1 MADAEAPSEYT
12 ATTRRYWPRRRRWQ
26 VLLVL
31 LIVLVVTSIVAWR
44 SREKIADNL
53 IASQLEQLGIEATY
67 DIESIGPTRQVLTN
81 VVIGDPARPDLS
93 VERIEL
99 VPTVRWWGAGIGS
112 VTVVRPRLR
121 ASYRDGKFSLGAL
134 DPLLE
139 QESEQPFQLPGWK
152 LNLID
157 ARARLLTDYG
167 AIGASADGSGPLNDG
182 FKGRITV
189 AAPALAAGDC
199 GLKGALLGGQ
209 ISVSKG
215 QPGFEGP
222 MRLQEISCTERDFG
236 LATIDLATELT
247 ADRDL
252 AGLSGNARI
261 SGDAWAAYGA
271 AIDGVRGSAKFD
283 WRKGIANARYDL
295 SANEVRHP
303 SLHLE
308 SLAAEGALRFRA
320 EDGRVDL
327 DAKLDGREL
336 SLGADTETALMEM
349 RQAGEGTLA
358 APLLVQFE
366 DGLRMALP
374 GSQFSA
380 EVTFRRSDDGYSL
393 VVPTARL
400 RDRAG
405 ASLLALSQAQLT
417 TRSDDGLRLAGNFAT
432 GGDGLPQIVG
442 RMERTPR
449 GSTALRLQMARYGN
463 EDSSLAVPQLVLAQG
478 QGGNWGIAGRVIA
491 SGAIPGGRV
500 EDLEVPLAGNW
511 SAKRGVALWQ
521 QCTELRFARLDLA
534 SLSLD
539 QDGLTICPA
548 GRSAILTSGP
558 TDTIIAAR
566 SNGFELAG
574 MLGDSPAKIASG
586 EVRFT
591 PEDGLLASRVEVTL
605 GPAGATSR
613 LAIREI
619 TGVLGAGIGGKVS
632 GIEGGLAAVPLDIMS
647 GESGWQYADG
657 VLELGDASFELHD
670 RPESGKDPRFYPL
683 RARDARLRLE
693 GDAITAAA
701 VLRNPES
708 DRVVTE
714 FSLRHDLGTA
724 RGSADLEVPGL
735 VFDGSLQP
743 DDLTILASGVIAL
756 ADGTITGSGRI
767 DWDAQN
773 ITSSGA
779 FSSDDFDFAAAF
791 GPVDEVSGTVTFVD
805 LLNLTTDGT
814 QRLSIGSINPGVEV
828 FDGTF
833 DFALRDATHVSIKG
847 GRWPFFGGTME
858 LRPTE
863 LNLAVSEERSYVIEI
878 MGADAAQF
886 VAAMELGNINAT
898 GTFDGTVP
906 LVFDEMGNGEIKN
919 GLLISRPPGG
929 NLSYVGEL
937 TYEDMGAIANF
948 AFQSLRSLDF
958 NQMMVEMNGPLTGE
972 IVTRLL
978 FDGIRQGE
986 GASSNFVTKQ
996 IAKLPIRFNV
1006 NIRAAFYELLTSL
1019 HGMYDPAF
1027 IRDPRDLGLLSVA
1040 DGRFAP
1046 ARGTEEPASPP
1057 ENENS
1062 DEPAIQRQESEPK
1075 P

>member
-1 MADAEAPSEYT
+1 MADAEDPPEQAST
-12 ATTRRYWPRRRRWQ
+12 RRRYWPRRRRWQ

-31 LIVLVVTSIVAWR
+31 LIAVVATSILVWR

-99 VPTVRWWGAGIGS
+99 VPIVRWWGAGIGS
-112 VTVVRPRLR
+112 ITVIRPRLR
-121 ASYRDGKFSLGAL
+121 ATYLDGKLSLGAL
-134 DPLLE
+134 DPLL
-139 QESEQPFQLPGWK
+139 QRESEQPVELPGWK
-152 LNLID
+152 LRLVD
-157 ARARLLTDYG
+157 ARARLMTDYG
-167 AIGASADGSGPLNDG
+167 AIGASADGSGPLDDG
-182 FKGRITV
+182 FKGSIAV
-189 AAPALAAGDC
+189 AAPTLAAGDC
-199 GLKGALLGGQ
+199 GLKDALIRGQ

-222 MRLQEISCTERDFG
+222 MRLREVSCTEGDLN
-236 LATIDLATELT
+236 LATLDLATELT
-247 ADRDL
+247 VDRDL

-261 SGDAWAAYGA
+261 SGGAWKAYSA
-271 AIDGVRGSAKFD
+271 AIERVRGSAKFD
-283 WRKGIANARYDL
+283 WREGIANARYDL
-295 SANEVRHP
+295 TANEVANPR
-303 SLHLE
+303 LRLE

-320 EDGRVDL
+320 EEGRIDL
-327 DAKLDGREL
+327 DAKLDGREPE
-336 SLGADTETALMEM
+336 LGADTETALTEL
-349 RQAGEGTLA
+349 RRAGEGTLA
-358 APLLVQFE
+358 APLLVQLE
-366 DGLRMALP
+366 DGLRKGLP

-380 EVTFRRSDDGYSL
+380 EVTFRSSDDGYSL

-405 ASLLALSQAQLT
+405 TSLLALSQAQLT

-449 GSTALRLQMARYGN
+449 GSSALRLQMARYGRD
-463 EDSSLAVPQLVLAQG
+463 DSSLAVPQLVLAQG
-478 QGGNWGIAGRVIA
+478 QGGNWGIAGKVVA

-500 EDLEVPLAGNW
+500 EELEVPLAGHW
-511 SAKRGVALWQ
+511 SAKRGVALSQ

-539 QDGLTICPA
+539 RDRLTICPA
-548 GRSAILTSGP
+548 GRSAILASGP
-558 TDTIIAAR
+558 AGTIIAAR
-566 SNGFELAG
+566 SEGFELAG
-574 MLGDSPAKIASG
+574 TLGDSPVRFAIG

-591 PEDGLLASRVEVTL
+591 PEDGLVANRVEVTL

-613 LAIREI
+613 LAMREI
-619 TGVLGAGIGGKVS
+619 SGAFGQGVGGTAR
-632 GIEGGLAAVPLDIMS
+632 GIEGGLAAVPLDIVS

-657 VLELGDASFELHD
+657 VFELGDASFELRD
-670 RPESGKDPRFYPL
+670 RPDSGKEPRFYPL
-683 RARDARLRLE
+683 RARDAKLRLE

-701 VLRNPES
+701 VLRNPQS

-714 FSLRHDLGTA
+714 LFLRHDLGTT
-724 RGSADLEVPGL
+724 RGFADLNVPGI
-735 VFDGSLQP
+735 VFDESLQP
-743 DDLTILASGVIAL
+743 DELTILASGVIAL
-756 ADGTITGSGRI
+756 ADGTITGRGRI
-767 DWDAQN
+767 DWDAEGV
-773 ITSSGA
+773 TSSGA

-791 GPVDEVSGTVTFVD
+791 GPVQEVKGTVTFVD

-833 DFALRDATHVSIKG
+833 NFALRDATHVSIKG

-863 LNLAVSEERSYVIEI
+863 LNLALGEERSYVIEI

-929 NLSYVGEL
+929 NLSYVGDL

-986 GASSNFVTKQ
+986 GASSNFVTRQ
-996 IAKLPIRFNV
+996 VAKLPIRFNV
-1006 NIRAAFYELLTSL
+1006 TIRAAFYELLTSL
-1019 HGMYDPAF
+1019 RGMYDPAF
-1027 IRDPRDLGLLSVA
+1027 IRDPRDLGLIGVE

-1046 ARGTEEPASPP
+1046 TRSPRQPAAKLKGS
-1057 ENENS
+1057 EL